1 VHAFAGGEPVGGFDV
16 GDLGEADVPSA
27 TPERGRN
34 DEEWVERS
42 FDLPA
47 RMATARTP
55 IELRAAPEAIT
66 TFHYWCSTVD
76 PIP

>member
-1 VHAFAGGEPVGGFDV
+1 LTTPPSADV
-16 GDLGEADVPSA
+16 PSPRLTTPPSADVPSA
-27 TPERGRN
+27 PPERGRN

-47 RMATARTP
+47 GIATARTP

-66 TFHYWCSTVD
+66 TFHYWCSTVG